1 MNKPPRRLAR
11 VLISHDALASIL
23 TSDKAFRVVKDGIPE
38 GATVVAVRED
48 WERQVFD
55 AVIEH
60 PSFDLVES
68 AAVVPVLKDATFNVS
83 EIPKELLS
91 AKN

>member
-11 VLISHDALASIL
+11 VLISHDALTSIL

-38 GATVVAVRED
+38 GSVVVSVRED

-60 PSFDLVES
+60 SSFDLVEAGS
-68 AAVVPVLKDATFNVS
+68 VIPVLKDATFNVS
-83 EIPKELLS
+83 AIPKELSS